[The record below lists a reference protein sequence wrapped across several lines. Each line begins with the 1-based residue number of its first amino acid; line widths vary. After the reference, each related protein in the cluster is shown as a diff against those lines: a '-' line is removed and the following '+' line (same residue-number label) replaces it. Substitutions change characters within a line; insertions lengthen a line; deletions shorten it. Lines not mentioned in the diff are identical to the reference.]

1 MTLYEVEVCLA
12 QNMSLILHLDETGKF
27 DMVLTHNKTFEQ
39 TSVLISDLPPITI
52 PKGFNIWTTLAATKH
67 WAELRINYMWV
78 TMCVSK
84 HKSLRKAIFNLS
96 ESWKVPATTER
107 YLLEKHGP
115 TTEWL
120 F

>member
-12 QNMSLILHLDETGKF
+12 QNMSLILHRGDDGQF
-27 DMVLTHNKTFEQ
+27 DMILAHKTTFEQ
-39 TSVLISDLPPITI
+39 VPVLISDLPPITI
-52 PKGFNIWTTLAATKH
+52 PKGFNIWVALAANKH
-67 WAELRINYMWV
+67 WAELRSNYMWV

-84 HKSLRKAIFNLS
+84 HKSLRKAIFNVS
-96 ESWKVPATTER
+96 EAWKVPATTER